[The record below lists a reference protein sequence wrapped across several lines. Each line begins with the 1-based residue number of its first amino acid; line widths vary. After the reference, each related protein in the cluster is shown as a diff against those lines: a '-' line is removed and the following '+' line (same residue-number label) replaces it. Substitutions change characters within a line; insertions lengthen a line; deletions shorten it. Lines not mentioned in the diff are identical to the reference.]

1 MNPFE
6 FVICVLAGLGAGVGT
21 GIAGMS
27 ASAVITPMLV
37 TFLHMDAYSAIGVSL
52 ASDVLASAV
61 SAYTYGKNKKID
73 LKNSYIM
80 LISVLIFTL
89 LFSWI
94 SKQVPHS
101 TLGGMSVIGT
111 LMVGIKF
118 LLKPVMSEK
127 TSLSGDNPKKRV
139 TLSILCGALIGSI
152 CGFVG
157 AGGGMMMLL
166 LLTSVLGYEL
176 KTAVGTSVFIMTFTA
191 LVGAGSHFALD
202 GAPNIPC
209 LAVCALSTL
218 LFARLAAL
226 LANKASAKTL
236 NRVVGGVMVA
246 FGAVMLIFQFI

>member
-6 FVICVLAGLGAGVGT
+6 FIICVLAGLGAGVGT

-37 TFLHMDAYSAIGVSL
+37 TFLHANAYDAIGVAL

-94 SKQVPHS
+94 SKQVPHG

-111 LMVGIKF
+111 LLVGVKF
-118 LLKPVMSEK
+118 LFKPVMSTK
-127 TSLSGDNPKKRV
+127 TTLSGDSPKRRLA
-139 TLSILCGALIGSI
+139 LSILCGALIGSI

-166 LLTSVLGYEL
+166 LLTSALGYEL

-191 LVGAGSHFALD
+191 LVGAGGHFALGGPPD
-202 GAPNIPC
+202 LSR

-218 LFARLAAL
+218 LFARLSAL

>member
-1 MNPFE
+1 MFK
-6 FVICVLAGLGAGVGT
+6 FFICLLAGLGAGVGT

-37 TFLHMDAYSAIGVSL
+37 TFLHMDAYSAIGIAL

-73 LKNSYIM
+73 IKNSYIM
-80 LISVLIFTL
+80 LITVLIFTL

-94 SKQVPHS
+94 SGFVPHS
-101 TLGGMSVIGT
+101 TLGGMSVLGT
-111 LMVGIKF
+111 LMVGVKF
-118 LLKPVMSEK
+118 LIKPVMSEK
-127 TSLSGDNPKKRV
+127 TSLSKDSTQKKV
-139 TLSILCGALIGSI
+139 LLSIVCGAVIGSI
-152 CGFVG
+152 CGFMG

-166 LLTSVLGYEL
+166 LLTSALGYEL

-191 LVGAGSHFALD
+191 LVGAGGHFALG
-202 GAPNIPC
+202 GAPDFFC
-209 LAVCALSTL
+209 LAVCMLSTL
-218 LFARLAAL
+218 LFARISAL

-246 FGAVMLIFQFI
+246 FGGIMLLFQFL